1 MKKTAV
7 LLVIIFLSAAFN
19 VFADTK
25 CIDSEGEAVI
35 VNNDTPSAKVEAT
48 SRAKWSAIEQVVGV
62 DVKAQSV
69 VQNLMLVDEAISRE
83 IKGAVTK
90 YKVISSKASNEGTL
104 SVRINACVESTKAMN
119 AVAGLALNNAVAV
132 FILAGDV
139 SSSGVGNYQES
150 NLLSETLIG
159 KLADQGY
166 TVVDIAPT
174 GAVDAMVIDSALKSG
189 KYFRLRPLIYKF
201 LTNVLLIGKVDYTVS
216 VKKGE
221 DIGYGISMP
230 FNNVTA
236 RLTYRLVTKDASGN
250 MVILAAGTEQG
261 KGLANNVEDAAAQ
274 SLKDV
279 TEKLTPVVLA
289 KVGKHVKGVAKKVEV
304 KVANITQ
311 LSENFAAKEV
321 LQNIAWVT
329 NVEDKGV
336 GEFYVSYP
344 ENTIYLANSLS
355 QKGNFKVVSFTQ
367 HLIELNY
374 SK

>member
-1 MKKTAV
+1 MRKAAA
-7 LLVIIFLSAAFN
+7 LSILILLSAALN
-19 VFADTK
+19 VFAEIR

-35 VNNDTPSAKVEAT
+35 VNNDTPSAKIEAI
-48 SRAKWSAIEQVVGV
+48 SRAKWSAIEQVAGV

-69 VQNLMLVDEAISRE
+69 VQNLMLVDEAIKRE
-83 IKGAVTK
+83 IKGAVSK
-90 YKVISSKASNEGTL
+90 YNVISAKTSNDGTL
-104 SVRINACVESTKAMN
+104 LVRINACVESAKAMN
-119 AVAGLALNNAVAV
+119 AVGGLALNNALSV
-132 FILAGDV
+132 FILASDV
-139 SSSGVGNYQES
+139 ASTGAGNYQDT

-159 KLADQGY
+159 RLADLGY
-166 TVVDIAPT
+166 TVVDVAPT
-174 GAVDAMVIDSALKSG
+174 HAVDKMVIDSAIKSG
-189 KYFRLRPLIYKF
+189 KYAKLRPLMYKF

-261 KGLANNVEDAAAQ
+261 KGLANNVEDAAAE

-279 TEKLTPVVLA
+279 TEKLTPVVLD
-289 KVGKHVKGVAKKVEV
+289 KVGKHVKGVTKKVEV
-304 KVANITQ
+304 KVSNITQ
-311 LSENFAAKEV
+311 LSDNFAAKEV

-329 NVEDKGV
+329 NVEDKGM

-355 QKGNFKVVSFTQ
+355 QKGNFKVVSFTS

-374 SK
+374 AK